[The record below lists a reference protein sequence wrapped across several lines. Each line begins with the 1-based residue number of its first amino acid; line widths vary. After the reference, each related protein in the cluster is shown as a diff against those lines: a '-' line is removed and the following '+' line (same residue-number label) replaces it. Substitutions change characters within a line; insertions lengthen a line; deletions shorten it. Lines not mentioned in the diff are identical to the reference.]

1 MKLIDQFTRVYIVNL
16 PDRSDR
22 RREMEIELARN
33 GLSVDAN
40 KIRYFNAVRP
50 DDAGLFPSIGARGCF
65 LSHLG
70 ILNEAIKD
78 DLDNVLVM
86 EDDLSIDDRFSETQS
101 EMCLVLQNGQWD
113 FAYIGHV
120 EPLLDNNLPPVW
132 EWTNKPLA
140 TTHFYA
146 VNRPVM
152 RPLRDYLESSKPQD
166 QLQRVLRQWIAT
178 WFFSRLASVG
188 QTKNHER
195 VPDSTPSG
203 FQTAA
208 PWPATD
214 QQRPRCSRGMA
225 HGFGLGKHA
234 EGEQTCGARF

>member
-152 RPLRDYLESSKPQD
+152 RPLRDYLESCLNRQPGDPFGGPMHVDGAYSLFRMHHPEVQT
-166 QLQRVLRQWIAT
+166 LISVPSLGGQRS
-178 WFFSRLASVG
+178 SRSDIFPNKWYDKTGGFIQLASIFRG
-188 QTKNHER
+188 LKNI
-195 VPDSTPSG
+195 
-203 FQTAA
+203 
-208 PWPATD
+208 
-214 QQRPRCSRGMA
+214 
-225 HGFGLGKHA
+225 GK
-234 EGEQTCGARF
+234 RILK